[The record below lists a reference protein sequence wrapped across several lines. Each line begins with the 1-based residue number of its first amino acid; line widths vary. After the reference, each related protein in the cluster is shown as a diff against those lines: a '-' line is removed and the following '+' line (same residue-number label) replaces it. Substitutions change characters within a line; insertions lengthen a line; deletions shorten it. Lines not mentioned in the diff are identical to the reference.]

1 MQLTPRAVAYLA
13 TEEGI
18 ALESYLDSADP
29 PNWTWAM
36 GLTASAKIAVQDQV
50 HRPAPL
56 VDCIRAS
63 TARLNAVYMPAINR
77 AFAGHPLN
85 DGQLAAALSFHWST
99 DASEHADWANA

>member
-36 GLTASAKIAVQDQV
+36 GLTAS
-50 HRPAPL
+50 L